1 MFTTMQLIIKKKKE
15 TENAVKYALSI
26 FVMSISKISSY
37 LYLNI
42 VYKMTTNMQNIWNR
56 VVIFE

>member
-1 MFTTMQLIIKKKKE
+1 MFTTMQLIIKKKE

-42 VYKMTTNMQNIWNR
+42 VYKMTTNMQNIWKSCD
-56 VVIFE
+56 F